1 MSKPLG
7 LLKRYVVGV
16 DVGGT
21 NIKLGIVDPAGKVIV
36 RNSFAT
42 SPFASSRIKLI
53 GAIAQEIEA
62 SIIAAGLNKKQ
73 IAGVGIGLP
82 GLVDYEKG
90 IVRFLPNIPGWRG
103 VHLKSILQKKVK
115 LPVFV
120 DNDVKIIT
128 LAESQFGAGQG
139 VANLVCLTLGTG
151 VGAGLILNGRLYR
164 GEGNAAGELGHMPL
178 NEKGPRCNCGGWG
191 CFESY
196 VGRRPLFA
204 LASRMV
210 GKNGMTTQKMFALAQ
225 NGNKKALRYW
235 RIVAQRIGNGLVGI
249 VNLLNPR
256 LIIIGGGV
264 SNNEKFLFKTI
275 AATIQGRAM
284 SLQGSAFK
292 IKRAKF
298 KDDAGIIGAY
308 VLVTNAQK

>member
-1 MSKPLG
+1 MKQ
-7 LLKRYVVGV
+7 YVVGV

-21 NIKLGIVDPAGKVIV
+21 NIKLGVVGPSGKVIV

-42 SPFASSRIKLI
+42 KPFASSRIKLI
-53 GAIAQEIEA
+53 NGLASEIEA
-62 SIIAAGLNKKQ
+62 SIINAGLTKKQ

-82 GLVDYEKG
+82 GLIDYENG
-90 IVRFLPNIPGWRG
+90 VVRFLPNIPGWRS
-103 VHLKSILQKKVK
+103 VHLKSILEKKIK

-128 LAESQFGAGQG
+128 LAESKFGAGRG
-139 VANLVCLTLGTG
+139 VKNLVCMTLGTG
-151 VGAGLILNGRLYR
+151 VGAALILNGQLYR
-164 GEGNAAGELGHMPL
+164 GEDNAAGELGHMPL
-178 NEKGPRCNCGGWG
+178 NEHGPKCNCGGFG
-191 CFESY
+191 CFEAY
-196 VGRRPLFA
+196 VGNRPLFA
-204 LASRMV
+204 LASRVM
-210 GKNGMTTQKMFALAQ
+210 GKPGMTTEDMFALAQ
-225 NGNKKALRYW
+225 KGNKKALLFW
-235 RIVAQRIGNGLVGI
+235 KMAAGHIGNGLVGI

-264 SNNEKFLFKTI
+264 SNNEKYLFKTI
-275 AATIQGRAM
+275 ADTIRQRAM

-292 IKRAKF
+292 IKRAQF

>member
-1 MSKPLG
+1 M
-7 LLKRYVVGV
+7 KRYVVGV

-21 NIKLGIVDPAGKVIV
+21 NIKLGVVGPSGQVIV

-42 SPFASSRIKLI
+42 KPFASTQIKLI
-53 GAIAQEIEA
+53 AALGQEIEA
-62 SIIAAGLNKKQ
+62 SIISAGLHKDQ

-90 IVRFLPNIPGWRG
+90 VVRFLPNIPGWRG
-103 VHLKSILQKKVK
+103 VHLKSILQKRVK

-128 LAESQFGAGQG
+128 LAESKFGAGRG
-139 VANLVCLTLGTG
+139 VKNLICLTLGTG
-151 VGAGLILNGRLYR
+151 VGAALILNGELYR
-164 GEGNAAGELGHMPL
+164 GEDNAAGELGHMPL
-178 NEKGPRCNCGGWG
+178 NEHGPKCNCGGFG
-191 CFESY
+191 CFETY
-196 VGRRPLFA
+196 VGNRPLFA
-204 LASRMV
+204 LASRIM
-210 GKNGMTTQKMFALAQ
+210 GKHGMTTEDMFALAQ
-225 NGNKKALRYW
+225 KGNKKALLFW
-235 RIVAQRIGNGLVGI
+235 KTAAEHIGNGLVGI

-256 LIIIGGGV
+256 LLIIGGGI
-264 SNNEKFLFKTI
+264 SHNEKFLFKTI
-275 AATIQGRAM
+275 AATIRRRAM

-308 VLVTNAQK
+308 VLVMNAQK

>member
-1 MSKPLG
+1 MKQ
-7 LLKRYVVGV
+7 YVVGV

-21 NIKLGIVDPAGKVIV
+21 NIKLGVVGPSGQVIV

-42 SPFASSRIKLI
+42 KPFASSRIRLI
-53 GAIAQEIEA
+53 AALAHEIEA
-62 SIIAAGLNKKQ
+62 SIITAGLTKKQ

-90 IVRFLPNIPGWRG
+90 FVRFLPNIPGWKN
-103 VHLKSILQKKVK
+103 VQLKSILQKKIN

-128 LAESQFGAGQG
+128 LAESKFGAGQG
-139 VANLVCLTLGTG
+139 VRDLVCLTLGTG
-151 VGAGLILNGRLYR
+151 VGAGLILNGQLYR
-164 GEGNAAGELGHMPL
+164 GEDNAAGELGHMPL
-178 NEKGPRCNCGGWG
+178 NEHGPKCNCGGFG
-191 CFESY
+191 CFETY
-196 VGRRPLFA
+196 VGNRALFA
-204 LASRMV
+204 LASQVM
-210 GKNGMTTQKMFALAQ
+210 GKPGTTTEDMFALARK
-225 NGNKKALRYW
+225 GNKKALSFW
-235 RIVAQRIGNGLVGI
+235 KKAAEHIGNGLVGI

-256 LIIIGGGV
+256 LIIIGGGI
-264 SNNEKFLFKTI
+264 SHNEQFLFKEITRTI
-275 AATIQGRAM
+275 RRRAM
-284 SLQGSAFK
+284 SLQGAAFK

>member
-1 MSKPLG
+1 MS
-7 LLKRYVVGV
+7 RYVVGV

-21 NIKLGIVDPAGKVIV
+21 NIKVGVVDPAGKIIV

-42 SPFASSRIKLI
+42 KPFASNQIKLI
-53 GAIAQEIEA
+53 GAIAQEIQI
-62 SIIAAGLNKKQ
+62 SIRIAGLSKRQ

-90 IVRFLPNIPGWRG
+90 VVRFLPNIPGWRN
-103 VHLKSILQKKVK
+103 VHLKSILQKKIK

-120 DNDVKIIT
+120 DNDVKMIT

-164 GEGNAAGELGHMPL
+164 GEGNAAGELGHMPI
-178 NEKGPRCNCGGWG
+178 NEHGPRCNCGGWG
-191 CFESY
+191 CFEAY
-196 VGRRPLFA
+196 VGNRPLFA
-204 LASRMV
+204 KASRMV
-210 GKNGMTTQKMFALAQ
+210 GKRGMTTQKMFALAQ
-225 NGNKKALRYW
+225 QGNKKALVYW
-235 RIVAQRIGNGLVGI
+235 HRVAQRIGNGLVGI

-275 AATIQGRAM
+275 AETIRARAM
-284 SLQGSAFK
+284 SFQGRTFK
-292 IKRAKF
+292 IKRAQF

-308 VLVTNAQK
+308 ALVKNAQR